1 MAYIGKEPT
10 VGNFQICDAISV
22 VNGQAAYTMQ
32 VASTNVSPETANHM
46 LVSLNGILQ
55 KPGSSFTISG
65 STITFASNLATG
77 DVIDFIILLGNVLD
91 LGVPSD
97 DSVTAAKIA
106 DNAISEEHLDPTIIT
121 GLTAL
126 AAAPADTD
134 EFIIS
139 DAGTLK
145 RLDYSY
151 IKGGG
156 KVGQVVQTTK
166 TDTTSTT
173 GTSFADISGMSVAI
187 TPSASSSKVL
197 VMAALSLSQNT
208 GMSYKVIRD
217 SSDIFRGDAASNR
230 ARGIAGGTSMNEGM
244 LDSYHYCYLD
254 SPSTTSE
261 VTYKA
266 QWLVQ
271 NDTAYLNRPHTD
283 SDLYYYT
290 RGASSIT
297 AMEILA

>member
-1 MAYIGKEPT
+1 
-10 VGNFQICDAISV
+10 
-22 VNGQAAYTMQ
+22 
-32 VASTNVSPETANHM
+32 M

>member
-1 MAYIGKEPT
+1 MAYIGKQPV
-10 VGNFQICDAISV
+10 VGNFQVCDAISV

-32 VASTNVSPETANHM
+32 VASTNVEPENANHM

-91 LGVPSD
+91 IGTPSD
-97 DSVTAAKIA
+97 NGVTTASIAANAVTAAKLNA
-106 DNAISEEHLDPTIIT
+106 DIIS
-121 GLTAL
+121 GQTAL
-126 AAAPADTD
+126 ATAPADTD
-134 EFIIS
+134 EFLVS
-139 DAGTLK
+139 DAGVLK
-145 RLDYSY
+145 RLDYSL

-173 GTSFADISGMSVAI
+173 STSFEDISGMSVAI
-187 TPSASSSKVL
+187 TPSATSSKIL
-197 VMAALSLSQNT
+197 VMAALSLSAQT
-208 GMSYKVIRD
+208 SIVYKVIRD
-217 SSDIFRGDAASNR
+217 STDIFRGDANSNR
-230 ARGIAGGTSMNEGM
+230 ARGIAGGTSMDDGM
-244 LDSYHYCYLD
+244 LDSFHYCYLD
-254 SPSTTSE
+254 SPSSTSE
-261 VTYKA
+261 LTYKA

-271 NDTAYLNRPHTD
+271 NNTGYLNRAVTF
-283 SDLYYYT
+283 SDLSYYVV
-290 RGASSIT
+290 GASSIT